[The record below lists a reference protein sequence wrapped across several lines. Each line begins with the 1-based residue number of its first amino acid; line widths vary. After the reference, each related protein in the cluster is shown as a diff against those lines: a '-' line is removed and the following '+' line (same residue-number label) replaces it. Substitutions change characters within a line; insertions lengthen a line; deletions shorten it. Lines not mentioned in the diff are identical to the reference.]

1 MAVVAELGWILVA
14 CWLAAALLMTA
25 LWLVQRRTGNAGIV
39 DAGWAAGLG
48 AAGVGFYL
56 AGPVDPARGALVL
69 ALAGIWSLRLAYY
82 LVVDR
87 VLTEEEDGRYQRLK
101 RYWGERAQPWLFVF
115 FQAQA
120 VFVVI
125 FAIPFLAAMVNS
137 APFPRIW
144 DLLAIAVWLVSI
156 GGESLADRQLARFRA
171 DPANRGKTCRS
182 GLWRYSRHPNYFFEW
197 IHWWAYVLLAVGSW
211 TFWVALAGPV
221 VMLIFLFRLTGI
233 PYTED
238 QALASRG
245 EDYRRY
251 QRETSVFF
259 PWLPRK
265 EVS

>member
-1 MAVVAELGWILVA
+1 VVAELGVA
-14 CWLAAALLMTA
+14 IAVCWAGAALGMAA
-25 LWLVQRRTGNAGIV
+25 LWLVQRKTGNAGIV

-48 AAGVGFYL
+48 LSALGFYL
-56 AGPVDPARGALVL
+56 FAPVHAGRGALVL
-69 ALAGIWSLRLAYY
+69 VLAGVWSFRLAAY

-101 RYWGERAQPWLFVF
+101 RYWGSRAQPWLFVF

-120 VFVVI
+120 LFVVI
-125 FAIPFLAAMVNS
+125 FAIPFLAAMVNR

-144 DLLAIAVWLVSI
+144 DLLAVAVWLISI
-156 GGESLADRQLARFRA
+156 GGESLADRQLSRFRA
-171 DPANRGKTCRS
+171 DPANRGKTCRA

-197 IHWWAYVLLAVGSW
+197 IHWWGYVLLAVGSW
-211 TFWVALAGPV
+211 SFWVALAGPF
-221 VMLIFLFRLTGI
+221 VMLLFLFRLTGI

-245 EDYRRY
+245 EDYQRY
-251 QRETSVFF
+251 QRETNAFF

-265 EVS
+265 EAP